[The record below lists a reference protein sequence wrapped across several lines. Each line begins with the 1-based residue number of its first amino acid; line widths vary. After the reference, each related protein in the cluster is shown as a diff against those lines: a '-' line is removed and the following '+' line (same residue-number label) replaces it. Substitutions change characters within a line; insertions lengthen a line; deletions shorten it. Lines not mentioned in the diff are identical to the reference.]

1 MAALPRSDAAPKR
14 SCPPLESGD
23 RLTSVEFERR
33 YQAHPE
39 IRRAELIEGVVY
51 VASPMHH
58 EGHGRPTFI
67 ASTWLGVYTAAH
79 PDVEG
84 GEGSTVRLD
93 PDNEVQPDAF
103 LRRRDGTSRQT
114 DDDYLEGP
122 PEFVFEIAASSASVD
137 LGPKLRAYRRN
148 GVREYV
154 VWQVWEKRLD
164 WFELNED
171 GEYVAREPD
180 RRGVIESHV
189 FPGLR
194 LAVEKLVAEDL
205 AGVLAEQ
212 NRKR

>member
-1 MAALPRSDAAPKR
+1 MAALPKSDARPFG

-33 YQAHPE
+33 YRKHPE

-58 EGHGRPTFI
+58 EGHGRPQRI
-67 ASTWLGVYTAAH
+67 VSTWLGVYQAQH
-79 PDVEG
+79 PDIDG
-84 GEGSTVRLD
+84 GDGGTVRLD
-93 PDNEVQPDAF
+93 PDNNVQPDAY
-103 LRRRDGTSRQT
+103 LRHHEGTSKLSG
-114 DDDYLEGP
+114 DDFLEGP
-122 PEFVFEIAASSASVD
+122 PELVFEIAASSASVD

-148 GVREYV
+148 GVKEYV

-164 WFELNED
+164 WFELSDD
-171 GEYVAREPD
+171 GEYVVRQPD
-180 RRGVIESHV
+180 RRGVIESKV

-194 LAVEKLVAEDL
+194 LAFEKLLAEDL

>member
-1 MAALPRSDAAPKR
+1 
-14 SCPPLESGD
+14 
-23 RLTSVEFERR
+23 
-33 YQAHPE
+33 
-39 IRRAELIEGVVY
+39 
-51 VASPMHH
+51 MHH
-58 EGHGRPTFI
+58 EGHSRPQRI
-67 ASTWLGVYTAAH
+67 VSTWLGVYQSQHT
-79 PDVEG
+79 DVDG
-84 GEGSTVRLD
+84 GDGGTVRLD
-93 PDNEVQPDAF
+93 ADNDVQPDSY
-103 LRRRDGTSRQT
+103 LRRIDGTSRHT

-122 PEFVFEIAASSASVD
+122 PEFVFEVAASSASVD

-171 GEYVAREPD
+171 GEYVAREPN
-180 RRGVIESHV
+180 RRGVIESRA

-212 NRKR
+212 NRKG

>member
-1 MAALPRSDAAPKR
+1 MAALPASETKSSRP
-14 SCPPLESGD
+14 CPPLESGD

-33 YQAHPE
+33 YSAHPE
-39 IRRAELIEGVVY
+39 IWRAELIEGVVY

-58 EGHGRPTFI
+58 EGHGRPQRI
-67 ASTWLGVYTAAH
+67 VSTWLGVYQAQH
-79 PDVEG
+79 PDVDG
-84 GEGSTVRLD
+84 GDGGTVRLD
-93 PDNEVQPDAF
+93 PDNNVQPDAIL
-103 LRRRDGTSRQT
+103 LRRGGATKQT

-164 WFELNED
+164 WFELSED

-180 RRGVIESHV
+180 KRGVIESRA

-194 LAVEKLVAEDL
+194 LAVEKLLAEDL
-205 AGVLAEQ
+205 AAVLAEQ
-212 NRKR
+212 NRRR